1 MRNERK
7 NVVVNQTASPIEQRR
22 GPAVPTWMRLAR
34 VFQKVDRASAEHL
47 RAWGLSVAQFDLLA
61 QVGSSEGITQQELA
75 DKLLVTKGNICQ
87 LLDRLEQR
95 GLIRRRQEGRV
106 NHLFLTDA
114 GQRLYDEAVP
124 VQEGLIAEQFA
135 ALAPE
140 EQNQLLALLRKLD
153 HALE

>member
-1 MRNERK
+1 MNPLAQK
-7 NVVVNQTASPIEQRR
+7 QT
-22 GPAVPTWMRLAR
+22 GAVLAWMRLAR

-47 RAWGLSVAQFDLLA
+47 RAWGLSIAQFDVIT
-61 QVGSSEGITQQELA
+61 QVGSAEGITQQELA

-87 LLDRLEQR
+87 LLDRLEQH

-114 GQRLYDEAVP
+114 GTRLYQEATP
-124 VQEGLIAEQFA
+124 AQEAFITRQFA
-135 ALAPE
+135 SLAPE
-140 EQNQLLALLRKLD
+140 EQAQLLTLLRKLD

>member
-1 MRNERK
+1 ML
-7 NVVVNQTASPIEQRR
+7 A
-22 GPAVPTWMRLAR
+22 WMRLAR

-47 RAWGLSVAQFDLLA
+47 RAWGLSIAQFDVIA
-61 QVGSSEGITQQELA
+61 QVGSAEGITQQELA

-87 LLDRLEQR
+87 LLDRLEQH

-114 GQRLYDEAVP
+114 GQRLYQQTVP
-124 VQEGLIAEQFA
+124 AQETFIAGQFA

-140 EQNQLLALLRKLD
+140 EQTQLLTILRKLD
-153 HALE
+153 HALD

>member
-1 MRNERK
+1 VK
-7 NVVVNQTASPIEQRR
+7 PLAQKQT
-22 GPAVPTWMRLAR
+22 GAVLAWMRLAR

-47 RAWGLSVAQFDLLA
+47 RAWGLSIAQFDVIA
-61 QVGSSEGITQQELA
+61 QVGSAEGITQQELA

-87 LLDRLEQR
+87 LLDRLEQH

-114 GQRLYDEAVP
+114 GARLYQETVPAQEAF
-124 VQEGLIAEQFA
+124 ITEQFA
-135 ALAPE
+135 TLAPE
-140 EQNQLLALLRKLD
+140 EQAQLLAILRKLD

>member
-1 MRNERK
+1 VQPLAQK
-7 NVVVNQTASPIEQRR
+7 QT
-22 GPAVPTWMRLAR
+22 GAVLAWLRLAR
-34 VFQKVDRASAEHL
+34 VFQKIDRASAEHL
-47 RAWGLSVAQFDLLA
+47 RAWGLSLAQFDVLA

-87 LLDRLEQR
+87 LLDRLEQH

-114 GQRLYDEAVP
+114 GTHLYQEAVP
-124 VQEGLIAEQFA
+124 AQEAFITEQLA

-140 EQNQLLALLRKLD
+140 EQAQLLALLRKLD

>member
-1 MRNERK
+1 MQPLAQK
-7 NVVVNQTASPIEQRR
+7 QT
-22 GPAVPTWMRLAR
+22 GAVLAWLRLAR
-34 VFQKVDRASAEHL
+34 VFQKIDRASAEHL
-47 RAWGLSVAQFDLLA
+47 RAWGLSLAQFDVLA

-87 LLDRLEQR
+87 LLDRLEQH

-114 GQRLYDEAVP
+114 GTHLYQEAVP
-124 VQEGLIAEQFA
+124 AQEAFITEQLA

-140 EQNQLLALLRKLD
+140 EQAQLLALLRKLD